1 METITRLWC
10 SVTFLIFCNSML
22 ISQMLPPGIAKR
34 NIHWPKDEPMGPQIF
49 GTGSINPNQ
58 TDQENSG
65 EDWWY
70 DVKPIYE
77 GGIHTGYMTCGFTAP
92 KNYYI
97 DESGLVPKGFIDT
110 STPLDTNPCDR
121 RLIEGEYIAFY
132 EQHIGRYDLNGNPLW
147 CKHINLGGPL
157 LSLIN
162 TPDGGFVA
170 VGETFAAYK
179 HDNVPFIYN
188 PTVTANTPITSLI
201 NPIGTANSYAYG
213 ERNRLNVVKF
223 DVNGQ
228 IEWNYIYGIADLIPA
243 TNASEFA
250 LNSLNFYNQKLYG
263 LDIDITQNQDGYVV
277 MGSNYNSATTLN
289 RIFLMRLDLNGMLQV
304 KATHGPADDSY
315 QAWARAMDCEGG
327 DCFITGQLITDS
339 MGPIPGGATR
349 PGFLLKI
356 NEIDLNLS
364 ASWGT
369 TWGLSNPK
377 RFAPN
382 PIKSYMLQDVI
393 ANPDGSVVSASINE
407 SDACWYGGAHE
418 NNGIGA
424 IVKFNASGNVMNLTE
439 IGEVR
444 AFDMKVGLTKLANGG
459 YAVVSSKRTKDS
471 NGIDIIPNWS
481 NPPYNTIMPDFF
493 NQAGF
498 SAGQGCFTWDGL
510 PGMLIGVWN
519 TDTYIA
525 KFNANLSLLW
535 ETQFDSD
542 DISPQFHPGDFKKQ
556 ECMYRIAEGADGSL
570 VAVGNSSH
578 NVDDFLFVKVFSDC
592 QTLTNY
598 DIKDISD
605 NIITIVGNQ
614 TWNTN
619 ATVIGKVVIPDSTS
633 LTISNC
639 TIEFADS
646 KRVNIDTR
654 IVVEPGGK
662 LIINNATLTSLQ
674 SCEGS
679 MWDGIEVQGDP
690 NKRQI
695 PNSNQGYLSIK
706 NSIIAN
712 ARNAVS
718 TVGRNEDFSINWSR
732 TGGGIVTAS
741 NCQFT
746 NNYRSFE
753 FMKYLPVNIQGNPIN
768 DLGGISNCTF
778 TTDNNFGDGGTFINP
793 YAQITMW
800 NTRNI
805 RVQGNKFE
813 NLRLNVPEI
822 DRGIGLVTLDASFN
836 VLPFC
841 NDSLLYL
848 ASCPENNQIKNEFNN
863 LYAGIITSGTN
874 HASFTIDRALFN
886 NNLYGIRI
894 EGAQFGEIIRSDF
907 YVPFSLVPGETK
919 SAFGIYANA
928 SSVTK
933 IEDNNFL
940 GLYDASGRSIGVFIN
955 NSDVSGTGVSNYLN
969 DYTGLSIGAQTA
981 GSNTHL
987 NIDCNTFTKY
997 ANYGLADIHVA
1008 NGVLANQG
1016 ACNTGVVNPDPQLP
1030 QANEFYG
1037 MCNNTSFNQLRNTS
1051 LNSFEYNSYPQ
1062 ADVGFDTSCING
1074 NIIGMECPPFITYV
1088 RDSACP
1094 STIMTINGSVDKQ
1107 LRIDLNK
1114 NTIAGLINKVD
1125 AGNTSAIQQLITN
1138 STNPSLLKSQL
1149 DSIEPYLSP
1158 QNQLAVIN
1166 KNMPGVIKKQILED
1180 NAAFKPEV
1188 STSIVNSTLS
1198 NTIKNQLMALA
1209 YGESPLDRLDKMI
1222 HHYDNEL
1229 RLASNDLLKVYLD
1242 SNYLDSV
1249 SFALTER
1256 LSIEQKKI
1264 MVPILIQMDQS
1275 SAQNYLS
1282 EILTYISAIQASKPE
1297 EANELQAFHDF
1308 YSFLLPI
1315 SNSAGGFF
1323 SMTSSE
1329 FQQINNTAEEQ
1340 NSMSRY
1346 ASFIINFINKNHP
1359 YVDAYDL
1366 DGTKILSQPIQLEKW
1381 VPLPEESVSMSVYP
1395 NPSKGVFDLIL
1406 SESTAVINSILVFN
1420 LEGRLLFES
1429 QTATNSATIDLSDL
1443 NVGIYLLK
1451 IKTLN
1456 DEIEG
1461 YYTERIVISK

>member
-34 NIHWPKDEPMGPQIF
+34 NIHWPKDGPMGPQIF
-49 GTGSINPNQ
+49 GTGSFNPNQ

-97 DESGLVPKGFIDT
+97 DESGLVPKGFIDM
-110 STPLDTNPCDR
+110 STIPPNDPCDR
-121 RLIEGEYIAFY
+121 RTIEGEYIAFY

-170 VGETFAAYK
+170 VGETFAAYN
-179 HDNVPFIYN
+179 HDTVPFIYN
-188 PTVTANTPITSLI
+188 PTASANTPITSLI
-201 NPIGTANSYAYG
+201 NPIGTANSYPYG
-213 ERNRLNVVKF
+213 KHTRINVVKF

-263 LDIDITQNQDGYVV
+263 LDIDVTQNQDGYVV
-277 MGSNYNSATTLN
+277 MGSNYDSIPALN
-289 RIFLMRLDLNGMLQV
+289 RMFLMRLDLNGLLQT
-304 KATHGPADDSY
+304 KAIHGPADDSY
-315 QAWARAMDCEGG
+315 QAWVRAMDCEGG
-327 DCFITGQLITDS
+327 SCFITGQLNTNL
-339 MGPIPGGATR
+339 MGPIPGGLTR
-349 PGFLLKI
+349 PGFILKV

-364 ASWGT
+364 STWGT

-407 SDACWYGGAHE
+407 SDACWYGGFHE

-424 IVKFNASGNVMNLTE
+424 IVKFNTAGNVMNLTE
-439 IGEVR
+439 FGEVR

-459 YAVVSSKRTKDS
+459 YAVVSSKRTKDI
-471 NGIDIIPNWS
+471 NGIDIIPNWN

-498 SAGQGCFTWDGL
+498 TAGQGCYTQEGL

-542 DISPQFHPGDFKKQ
+542 DISPQLHPGDFKKQ

-592 QTLTNY
+592 QSLANY
-598 DIKDISD
+598 NINDISD
-605 NIITIVGNQ
+605 NIITAFGNQ
-614 TWNTN
+614 TWDTN
-619 ATVIGKVVIPDSTS
+619 AKIIGKVLIPSGET

-695 PNSNQGYLSIK
+695 PNSNQGYLSII
-706 NSIIAN
+706 NSNISN

-718 TVGRNEDFSINWSR
+718 TVGRNADLSINWSR
-732 TGGGIVTAS
+732 TGGGIVRAM

-753 FMKYLPVNIQGNPIN
+753 FMKYLPVNIQGNPTN

-778 TTDNNFGDGGTFINP
+778 TTDNNFGDGGSFINP

-805 RVQGNKFE
+805 SILGNKFE
-813 NLRLNVPEI
+813 NLRLNVSEI
-822 DRGIGLVTLDASFN
+822 DRGIGIVAIDAAFAIK
-836 VLPFC
+836 PGC
-841 NDSLLYL
+841 NAPIIS
-848 ASCPENNQIKNEFNN
+848 ASGCLEVNQIKNEFHN
-863 LYAGIITSGTN
+863 LYTGISSSGVNGATFSVDN
-874 HASFTIDRALFN
+874 ALFT

-894 EGAQFGEIIRSDF
+894 EGAQFGEIIRSTF
-907 YVPFSLVPGETK
+907 NVPFSAVPGKTK
-919 SAFGIYANA
+919 YGFGIYADAA
-928 SSVTK
+928 SAIK
-933 IEDNNFL
+933 IEGNVFD
-940 GLYDASGRSIGVFIN
+940 GLYNTTGRSIGVYMN
-955 NSDVSGTGVSNYLN
+955 NSDVGGGGVSNYRN
-969 DYTGLSIGAQTA
+969 DYLNLSIGTQVA
-981 GSNTHL
+981 GSNTTL
-987 NIDCNTFTKY
+987 EIDCNRFYKQTSVS
-997 ANYGLADIHVA
+997 LADIHLA
-1008 NGVLANQG
+1008 NGVLAVQG
-1016 ACNTGVVNPDPQLP
+1016 DCGNGIPYIPATLP

-1037 MCNNTSFNQLRNTS
+1037 LCNNTSFNQLRNTS
-1051 LNSFEYNSYPQ
+1051 SASFEYNSYPQ
-1062 ADVGFDTSCING
+1062 ADVGFNTSCLNG
-1074 NIIGMECPPFITYV
+1074 NILGMACQTSITYA

-1094 STIMTINGSVDKQ
+1094 STITTIGSSVDKLVKIEQ
-1107 LRIDLNK
+1107 EKSQITFLQ
-1114 NTIAGLINKVD
+1114 NKVD
-1125 AGNTSAIQQLITN
+1125 GGNSLEIQQLIAN
-1138 STNPSLLKSQL
+1138 SIDANNLKSQL
-1149 DSIEPYLSP
+1149 DSIEPYLSQ

-1180 NAAFKPEV
+1180 NAAFKPDV
-1188 STSIVNSTLS
+1188 CNGIVNSTMS
-1198 NTIKNQLMALA
+1198 NAVKNQLMAIA
-1209 YGESPLDRLDKMI
+1209 YGESPLDRLDKWI
-1222 HHYDNEL
+1222 HHYENEL
-1229 RLASNDLLKVYLD
+1229 RLASNDLMKVYLD
-1242 SNYLDSV
+1242 SNYMDSTSFALSERISIERTKLMIPILVQKDSV
-1249 SFALTER
+1249 SALNY
-1256 LSIEQKKI
+1256 LAL
-1264 MVPILIQMDQS
+1264 V
-1275 SAQNYLS
+1275 QNYADS
-1282 EILTYISAIQASKPE
+1282 ILLTQPE
-1297 EANELQAFHDF
+1297 EAQELVRFHDF
-1308 YSFLLPI
+1308 YSNILTIVNRPSGYFNLSTIELQTIKDIANEIGPMA
-1315 SNSAGGFF
+1315 SHANS
-1323 SMTSSE
+1323 
-1329 FQQINNTAEEQ
+1329 IL
-1340 NSMSRY
+1340 
-1346 ASFIINFINKNHP
+1346 NFIDKKLP

-1366 DGTKILSQPIQLEKW
+1366 NGTKSTKVYTEQEKW
-1381 VPLPEESVSMSVYP
+1381 IPLPEEMPKITVFP
-1395 NPSKGVFDLIL
+1395 NPSTGIFEIRFEEKNNTLTSV
-1406 SESTAVINSILVFN
+1406 EVYN
-1420 LEGRLLFES
+1420 LEGRLLFEENAL
-1429 QTATNSATIDLSDL
+1429 TKNMNIDLSNL
-1443 NVGIYLLK
+1443 NSGIFILK
-1451 IKTLN
+1451 VQTFLN
-1456 DEIEG
+1456 ESEV
-1461 YYTERIVISK
+1461 YYTERIVISN

>member
-34 NIHWPKDEPMGPQIF
+34 NIHWPKDGPMGPQIF
-49 GTGSINPNQ
+49 GTGSFNPNQ

-110 STPLDTNPCDR
+110 STVFDTNPCDR

-170 VGETFAAYK
+170 VGETFAAYN
-179 HDNVPFIYN
+179 HDTVPFIYN
-188 PTVTANTPITSLI
+188 PTASANTPITSLI
-201 NPIGTANSYAYG
+201 NPIGTANSYPYG
-213 ERNRLNVVKF
+213 KHTRINVVKF

-250 LNSLNFYNQKLYG
+250 LNSLNFYNQKLNG
-263 LDIDITQNQDGYVV
+263 LDIDVTQNQDGYVV
-277 MGSNYNSATTLN
+277 MGSNYDSIPALN
-289 RIFLMRLDLNGMLQV
+289 RMFLMRLDLNGLLQT
-304 KATHGPADDSY
+304 KAIHGPADDSY
-315 QAWARAMDCEGG
+315 QAWVRAMDCEGG
-327 DCFITGQLITDS
+327 SCFITGQLNTNL
-339 MGPIPGGATR
+339 MGPIPGGLTR
-349 PGFLLKI
+349 PGFILKV

-364 ASWGT
+364 STWGT

-407 SDACWYGGAHE
+407 SDACWYGGFHE

-424 IVKFNASGNVMNLTE
+424 IVKFNTAGNVMNLTE
-439 IGEVR
+439 FGEVR

-459 YAVVSSKRTKDS
+459 YAVVSSKRTKDI
-471 NGIDIIPNWS
+471 NGIDIIPNWN
-481 NPPYNTIMPDFF
+481 NPPYNTILPDFF

-498 SAGQGCFTWDGL
+498 SAGQGCFTWNGL
-510 PGMLIGVWN
+510 PGMLNGVWN

-542 DISPQFHPGDFKKQ
+542 DISPQLHPGDFKKQ

-578 NVDDFLFVKVFSDC
+578 NIDDFLFVKVFSDC
-592 QTLTNY
+592 QSLANY
-598 DIKDISD
+598 DINDISD
-605 NIITIVGNQ
+605 NIITAFGNQ
-614 TWNTN
+614 TWDTN
-619 ATVIGKVVIPDSTS
+619 AKIIGKVLIPSGET

-695 PNSNQGYLSIK
+695 PNSNQGYLSII
-706 NSIIAN
+706 NSNISN

-718 TVGRNEDFSINWSR
+718 TVGRNADLSINWSR
-732 TGGGIVTAS
+732 TGGGIVRAM

-753 FMKYLPVNIQGNPIN
+753 FMKYLPVNIQGNPTN

-778 TTDNNFGDGGTFINP
+778 TTDSNFGDGGTVINP
-793 YAQITMW
+793 YAHITMW

-805 RVQGNKFE
+805 RIQGNKFE

-836 VLPFC
+836 ILPFC

-848 ASCPENNQIKNEFNN
+848 TSCPESNQFKNEFNN
-863 LYAGIITSGTN
+863 LYTGIITSGTN

-907 YVPFSLVPGETK
+907 HVPFSFVPGETK
-919 SAFGIYANA
+919 YAFGIYANA

-933 IEDNNFL
+933 IENNNFL
-940 GLYDASGRSIGVFIN
+940 GLYNASGRSIGVFIN
-955 NSDVSGTGVSNYLN
+955 NSDVSGTGVSNFLN
-969 DYTGLSIGAQTA
+969 DYTGLSIGTQTA

-997 ANYGLADIHVA
+997 SNYGLADIHVA

-1030 QANEFYG
+1030 QANIFNG
-1037 MCNNTSFNQLRNTS
+1037 LCNNSNMNQLKNSS
-1051 LNSFEYNSYPQ
+1051 LSSFEYNSYPTINC
-1062 ADVGFDTSCING
+1062 GFNTACLYG
-1074 NIIGMECPPFITYV
+1074 NILGTECTANTTEI
-1088 RDSACP
+1088 SEACP
-1094 STIMTINGSVDKQ
+1094 TTLTSIGSPVHKI
-1107 LRIDLNK
+1107 RIDQNK
-1114 NTIAGLINKVD
+1114 NAIARLINKVD

-1138 STNPSLLKSQL
+1138 STNPSLLKSEL

-1188 STSIVNSTLS
+1188 STGIVNSTLS
-1198 NTIKNQLMALA
+1198 NTIKNQLMAIA
-1209 YGESPLDRLDKMI
+1209 YGESPLDRLDKVI
-1222 HHYDNEL
+1222 HHYENEL

-1256 LSIEQKKI
+1256 LSIEEKKL
-1264 MVPILIQMDQS
+1264 MVSILIQMDQS

-1282 EILTYISAIQASKPE
+1282 EILTYISTIQASKLE
-1297 EANELQAFHDF
+1297 EANELQAFYDF
-1308 YSFLLPI
+1308 YSLLLPI

-1323 SMTSSE
+1323 SLTPSE
-1329 FQQINNTAEEQ
+1329 LQEIKNTVDQ
-1340 NSMSRY
+1340 RNSMSGY
-1346 ASFIINFINKNHP
+1346 ASSIINFINKNHP
-1359 YVDAYDL
+1359 YVDAYDF
-1366 DGTKILSQPIQLEKW
+1366 DGTKILTQPIQQEKW

-1395 NPSKGVFDLIL
+1395 NPSTGVFDLII

-1420 LEGRLLFES
+1420 LEGRLLYES
-1429 QTATNSATIDLSDL
+1429 QSATSSVTIDLSDL
-1443 NVGIYLLK
+1443 DHGIYLLK
-1451 IKTLN
+1451 IKTLI
-1456 DEIEG
+1456 DETEIRL
-1461 YYTERIVISK
+1461 TERIIVSK